1 VDRREPQIALDHALF
16 FAHGFERAVDEP
28 VSGLCGIKQDPARI
42 RQLDPAASPRKQR
55 LAKMGFESRQSPAQ
69 ARLRQVQAVGGFR
82 SRFELGDPDEV
93 ANLPVEICHRSNYPR
108 SEPWRAMI

>member
-28 VSGLCGIKQDPARI
+28 VSGLCGIKQDPARIRKQDPARI

-93 ANLPVEICHRSNYPR
+93 ANLPVEICHRSN
-108 SEPWRAMI
+108 